1 MRTQLKGLHPMTNP
15 AQSGSNEQSG
25 TEDDSTAQRAQAASD
40 PGSNH
45 DVGTDGDE
53 QSVADREDGQ

>member
-1 MRTQLKGLHPMTNP
+1 MTDP

-45 DVGTDGDE
+45 EVGTDGDE
-53 QSVADREDGQ
+53 ESVADQKDGK